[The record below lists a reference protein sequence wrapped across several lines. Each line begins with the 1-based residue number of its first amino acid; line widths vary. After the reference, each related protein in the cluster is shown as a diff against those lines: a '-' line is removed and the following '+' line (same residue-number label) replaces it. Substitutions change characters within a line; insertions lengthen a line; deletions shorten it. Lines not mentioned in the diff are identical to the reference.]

1 MSFHFEREPLAIVG
15 MGCRFPGAA
24 SPQAFWKLLCEGRDA
39 ITDFPKAPGR
49 FDIEAFYDPR
59 PATPGKMSMRQ
70 GGFLSDIDRFDYTFF
85 GISPR
90 EASYLDPQIR
100 VLLEIAWETLEDA
113 GEVSETIAGSHTGV
127 FIGSVYS
134 EYLDLQLRDFSS
146 MCMYS
151 LSGSLRSMLS
161 GRLSFALDLRGPSLT
176 VDTACSSSL
185 VALHLACQ
193 SIWTGESSMAL
204 AGGANIYLHPGHSIG
219 YAQTSML
226 SFASRCKAFD
236 AKADGLV
243 RSEGAGIVL
252 LKPLS
257 QARVDKNP
265 IYAVICGSA
274 MSNDGQSGP
283 FLFAPS
289 QIGQEITFRK
299 AYQCAGKDPAHVQ
312 YVEAHGPGTPVGDP
326 IEVAALA
333 AVLGEGRAPE
343 DICYLGSVKSNMGH
357 TEGAAGI
364 AGFIKTV
371 LCLKHRTLVPTV
383 HFHTP
388 NPAIAWQ
395 STPFK
400 VVEQVM
406 PWPQTSGPALASV
419 SSFGLSG
426 TNAHVIL
433 EEVQEK
439 PSPSSSQ
446 ADGAGPVEILPLS
459 AKTEA
464 ALFSMAESW
473 QRWLFQRDEDVPAL
487 SDLCYTAAVRRTHHE
502 YRLAMV
508 GANRED
514 MARQLDAFCKGESMT
529 TLLSGRS
536 IPDTAHKMVFVFSG
550 YGSQWIGMG
559 KQLLEQES
567 LFRTTLEECEEAM
580 RPYTDWSLIEELTA
594 PESRSRR
601 DCVQPMLFALQVAL
615 ARLWI
620 SWGICPDAVVGHS
633 LGEISAAHIAGIL
646 SLSDAARIACSR
658 SILIER
664 VRGRGAMVVVGL
676 SLEQA
681 RQAVAGKE
689 ASVSVAVS
697 NSPTST
703 VLSGD
708 PLVLKELL
716 TTFEEQDIFCRPIK
730 DADAAG
736 HSPHMDPLLEELEAR
751 LYGIKPQK
759 ASLPFYSTVTTRVVE
774 GPECDEI
781 YWVRNLREPVLFA
794 PAIQRVLADGAS
806 LFLEIS
812 PHPLLTGAIQQCAP
826 QKSPRILAL
835 PSLRRNEDERTM
847 LLSTIGALY
856 IAGYPIAWQQISPS
870 GRCVSLPSY
879 PWQREQCW
887 FAPAESKTLSW
898 EHTDTSRVRQDGK
911 PAHPLLQRY
920 LHLAT
925 SPGTYVWETDLDT
938 RTFRYLNDHGT
949 QESMLFPA
957 TAYIEMACAGAQEA
971 FLLDTLSLEQIRFER
986 VLFLSKD
993 SPQRLQMVI
1002 SRSTVD
1008 TADVQFFTFAEDEG
1022 EEAVRH
1028 ASAVIHLH
1036 PLTQEGPSEP
1046 LQFDLAALAERCTRE
1061 VTHAQHYQAIEDR
1074 AVHYGPSF
1082 KGVEQVWYGEGETLA
1097 RVRVRPE
1104 IKQERANYILHP
1116 AFLDACLQA
1125 GFVAAI
1131 VTSNLTGAYLPD
1143 SVSAFSSTEFPGEEC
1158 WVYSQQHL
1166 SADTNELITS
1176 VFLLNDVGQICAQVK
1191 GLHAQRIGAGAFG
1204 TVPVHEE
1211 RASERLHDNTSLRQQ
1226 LQQASDDERLALLET
1241 SVTGCFAKILGY
1253 SQTRIDQDMTLD
1265 RLGLDSLMSL
1275 EVRNT
1280 LARELEVSLPL
1291 ADFFGKRSLRQVVQR
1306 LFETV
1311 G

>member
-1 MSFHFEREPLAIVG
+1 
-15 MGCRFPGAA
+15 
-24 SPQAFWKLLCEGRDA
+24 
-39 ITDFPKAPGR
+39 
-49 FDIEAFYDPR
+49 
-59 PATPGKMSMRQ
+59 
-70 GGFLSDIDRFDYTFF
+70 
-85 GISPR
+85 
-90 EASYLDPQIR
+90 
-100 VLLEIAWETLEDA
+100 
-113 GEVSETIAGSHTGV
+113 
-127 FIGSVYS
+127 
-134 EYLDLQLRDFSS
+134 
-146 MCMYS
+146 
-151 LSGSLRSMLS
+151 
-161 GRLSFALDLRGPSLT
+161 
-176 VDTACSSSL
+176 
-185 VALHLACQ
+185 
-193 SIWTGESSMAL
+193 
-204 AGGANIYLHPGHSIG
+204 
-219 YAQTSML
+219 
-226 SFASRCKAFD
+226 
-236 AKADGLV
+236 
-243 RSEGAGIVL
+243 
-252 LKPLS
+252 
-257 QARVDKNP
+257 
-265 IYAVICGSA
+265 
-274 MSNDGQSGP
+274 
-283 FLFAPS
+283 
-289 QIGQEITFRK
+289 
-299 AYQCAGKDPAHVQ
+299 
-312 YVEAHGPGTPVGDP
+312 
-326 IEVAALA
+326 
-333 AVLGEGRAPE
+333 
-343 DICYLGSVKSNMGH
+343 
-357 TEGAAGI
+357 
-364 AGFIKTV
+364 
-371 LCLKHRTLVPTV
+371 
-383 HFHTP
+383 
-388 NPAIAWQ
+388 
-395 STPFK
+395 
-400 VVEQVM
+400 M

-473 QRWLFQRDEDVPAL
+473 QRWLSQRDEDVPAL

-594 PESRSRR
+594 PESRSCR

-620 SWGICPDAVVGHS
+620 SWGICPDAVVG
-633 LGEISAAHIAGIL
+633 
-646 SLSDAARIACSR
+646 
-658 SILIER
+658 
-664 VRGRGAMVVVGL
+664 L

-681 RQAVAGKE
+681 RQAIAGKE

-736 HSPHMDPLLEELEAR
+736 HSPHMDQLLEELEAR
-751 LYGIKPQK
+751 LYGIKAQK

-812 PHPLLTGAIQQCAP
+812 PHPLLTGAIQQSAP

-856 IAGYPIAWQQISPS
+856 LAGYPIAWQQISPS

-949 QESMLFPA
+949 QESMLFPT

-1036 PLTQEGPSEP
+1036 PLTQEGPSDP

-1061 VTHAQHYQAIEDR
+1061 VTHAQHYQAIEVR

-1166 SADTNELITS
+1166 SEDTNELTTS
-1176 VFLLNDVGQICAQVK
+1176 VFLLNDLGQICAQVK
-1191 GLHAQRIGAGAFG
+1191 GLHAQRIGAGASG
-1204 TVPVHEE
+1204 TVPAHEE
-1211 RASERLHDNTSLRQQ
+1211 RASVHFHNNMSLRQQ
-1226 LQQASDDERLALLET
+1226 LQQASDDERLTLLET

-1253 SQTRIDQDMTLD
+1253 SQTRID
-1265 RLGLDSLMSL
+1265 
-1275 EVRNT
+1275 
-1280 LARELEVSLPL
+1280 
-1291 ADFFGKRSLRQVVQR
+1291 
-1306 LFETV
+1306 
-1311 G
+1311 